1 MKAYHFC
8 NNCGKS
14 GHLFHQCKQP
24 IISLGIILFRYNEA
38 NNIEYLLIRR
48 KDTLGYVDFVR
59 GKYMLYNKTYLLNI
73 LSEMTLQEHNKL
85 LQNDF
90 NMLWSDLWG
99 EHIGIQYRGEER
111 VSKEKYENLINGI
124 NDVNGTY
131 NLQSLIDEVKTK
143 WTEPEWGFPKG
154 RRNYQEKDLNCAL
167 REMEEETGYQ
177 KHQIK
182 LVQNIIPFEEIFIG
196 SNYKSYKHRY
206 YLGQINK
213 NIIPSNNF
221 QETEV
226 SKMIWATYESAIDHI
241 RTYNYEK
248 HQILK
253 HANRLLT
260 EYRLYS

>member
-24 IISLGIILFRYNEA
+24 IISLGIILFRYNAE

-73 LSEMTLQEHNKL
+73 LSEMTTQEHDKL
-85 LQNDF
+85 LTNDF
-90 NMLWSDLWG
+90 YMLWNDLWG

-111 VSKEKYENLINGI
+111 VSKEKYESLIEGINGS
-124 NDVNGTY
+124 Y
-131 NLQSLIDEVKTK
+131 SLKSLIDEVQTN

-182 LVQNIIPFEEIFIG
+182 LVQNIIPFDEIFIG

-213 NIIPSNNF
+213 NANPMNEF
-221 QETEV
+221 QQTEV
-226 SKMIWATYESAIDHI
+226 SKMIWVPLEKALKLI
-241 RTYNYEK
+241 RSYNFEK
-248 HQILK
+248 REILMQ
-253 HANRLLT
+253 ANKLLT
-260 EYRLYS
+260 EYCLYS